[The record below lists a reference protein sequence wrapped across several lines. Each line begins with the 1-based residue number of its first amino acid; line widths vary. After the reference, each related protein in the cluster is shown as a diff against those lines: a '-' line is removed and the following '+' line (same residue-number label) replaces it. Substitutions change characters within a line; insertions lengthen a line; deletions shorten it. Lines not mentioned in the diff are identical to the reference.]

1 MYFSYDIIITPW
13 RKVWHFFV
21 TNLNRL
27 YPRIVFSSLVEISA
41 LVLQKKMNMWKVSK
55 AGNNAD
61 YRQQFFLSG
70 KLSYTFSSGE
80 LKTFHCMSCQI
91 SARYAKVTWMP
102 CPWPQFKKKISVMN
116 KYKITEVH
124 WFLAYNS
131 NHINRLWWAKK
142 LFTVIWLFCYYLP
155 LEKGVT
161 LYFWTNLNSLP
172 HKDALCEVWLSLERK
187 TKGEKFTV
195 KMTMTMELI
204 DNGQISTEK
213 LISDIGSDELKSN

>member
-1 MYFSYDIIITPW
+1 MLTTD
-13 RKVWHFFV
+13 
-21 TNLNRL
+21 
-27 YPRIVFSSLVEISA
+27 
-41 LVLQKKMNMWKVSK
+41 
-55 AGNNAD
+55 NN
-61 YRQQFFLSG
+61 FFLSG
-70 KLSYTFSSGE
+70 KLSYTFRSGE

-116 KYKITEVH
+116 KYKITVVH

-172 HKDALCEVWLSLERK
+172 HEDALCEVLVVSGEENKRWKVYSTNDYDHGTDRQWTNFNGKANFRHWLWWAKKQLTVMRWMQIASLVE
-187 TKGEKFTV
+187 TGLVLLE
-195 KMTMTMELI
+195 
-204 DNGQISTEK
+204 
-213 LISDIGSDELKSN
+213 